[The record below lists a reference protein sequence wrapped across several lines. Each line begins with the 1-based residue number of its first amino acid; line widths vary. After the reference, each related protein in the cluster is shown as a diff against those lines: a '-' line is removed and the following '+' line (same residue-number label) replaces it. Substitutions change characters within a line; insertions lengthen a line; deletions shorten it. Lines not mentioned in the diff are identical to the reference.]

1 LDDQLEIVMAEVNLA
16 QAKAHLS
23 AIIDRVEAGET
34 VTITRR
40 GRPVAKLS
48 AVDAPKKPIDF
59 EALRRFR
66 ESQPMAE
73 RSSAEIIREMRDE
86 GW

>member
-1 LDDQLEIVMAEVNLA
+1 MSEISVA
-16 QAKAHLS
+16 QAKARLS
-23 AIIDRVEAGET
+23 EILNRVEAGET

-59 EALRRFR
+59 EALRRLR
-66 ESQPMAE
+66 ESMPPLE
-73 RSSAEIIREMRDE
+73 RSAAEIIREMRDE

>member
-1 LDDQLEIVMAEVNLA
+1 MTEVSVA

-23 AIIDRVEAGET
+23 DLLDRVEAGET

-40 GRPVAKLS
+40 GRPIARVSGIAT
-48 AVDAPKKPIDF
+48 PKKPIDF

-66 ESQPMAE
+66 ASMPMSE
-73 RSSAEIIREMRDE
+73 RSAVEIIREMRDE

>member
-1 LDDQLEIVMAEVNLA
+1 
-16 QAKAHLS
+16 
-23 AIIDRVEAGET
+23 VEAGET

-59 EALRRFR
+59 EALRRLR
-66 ESQPMAE
+66 ESMPPLE
-73 RSSAEIIREMRDE
+73 RSAAEIIREMRDE